1 MIFIK
6 DKSLAITG
14 ATSILFFSSVGAS
27 NAIGLTSIPISSFSV
42 TVAGN
47 TSNAASSTGTLN
59 TSSDSEALTGLNA
72 TDSFNSF
79 FSSDFIS
86 VGALGTDK
94 ISGSSQ
100 GTNSTIKM
108 NAANA
113 FTLTSADLNQPLQIT
128 FNYIFRGT
136 ADPLLTPPNFLVQLI
151 KFTGV
156 GDNSTVAR
164 NFLNLTAPDTGTGT
178 YADNGSYYAFE
189 YEQEAFSTSVNTSGL
204 TEGNYGIS
212 ISLTEPTGGVADN
225 QAAGFNQ
232 FSVQSIPFDFDPSL
246 GIGLLGLGFGLNK
259 LRKNLKA
266 KKNTEI

>member
-136 ADPLLTPPNFLVQLI
+136 ADPLLTDR
-151 KFTGV
+151 K
-156 GDNSTVAR
+156 
-164 NFLNLTAPDTGTGT
+164 
-178 YADNGSYYAFE
+178 
-189 YEQEAFSTSVNTSGL
+189 SV
-204 TEGNYGIS
+204 
-212 ISLTEPTGGVADN
+212 V
-225 QAAGFNQ
+225 
-232 FSVQSIPFDFDPSL
+232 
-246 GIGLLGLGFGLNK
+246 
-259 LRKNLKA
+259 
-266 KKNTEI
+266 

>member
-27 NAIGLTSIPISSFSV
+27 NAIGLTPIPISRFSV
-42 TVAGN
+42 TVAGS

-59 TSSDSEALTGLNA
+59 TSFDSEALTGLNA

-151 KFTGV
+151 RFTGV
-156 GDNSTVAR
+156 GDNSTVAK
-164 NFLNLTAPDTGTGT
+164 NFLNLTAPAPGTGT
-178 YADNGSYYAFE
+178 YANNGSYYAFE
-189 YEQEAFSTSVNTSGL
+189 YKQEAFSTSVDTSGL
-204 TEGNYGIS
+204 TAGNYGIS
-212 ISLTEPTGGVADN
+212 ISLTEPTGGGADN